1 LENHRDIRDV
11 ISLNPIRNSIISSLK
26 DFISNRNT
34 NNPTERKIQ
43 HLLKSTEKF
52 IEEHPDILFTRADK
66 GNITVAL
73 NKNFYIEKMEML
85 CDTNTYTKIKKN
97 PIKNIEKN

>member
-1 LENHRDIRDV
+1 VAHELIKDLESYRDIRDA
-11 ISLNPIRNSIISSLK
+11 ISLNPIRNSIIPSLK

-34 NNPTERKIQ
+34 NNPAERKIQ
-43 HLLKSTEKF
+43 HLLKSTKKF

-73 NKNFYIEKMEML
+73 NRNLYIEKMEEVL
-85 CDTNTYTKIKKN
+85 CDTNT
-97 PIKNIEKN
+97 